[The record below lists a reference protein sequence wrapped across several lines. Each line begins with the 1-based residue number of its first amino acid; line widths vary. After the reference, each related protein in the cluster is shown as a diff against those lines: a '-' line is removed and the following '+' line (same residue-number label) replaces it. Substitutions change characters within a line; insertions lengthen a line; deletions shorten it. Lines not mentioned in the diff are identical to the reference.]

1 MNWCFQPWMAET
13 EQQPAP
19 NSSVWACWTDS
30 RHGQAHRYSWWENL
44 QKYEMPADFIHY
56 IILYCLVRAE
66 EGVGIQL
73 YETCNGSFF
82 FNCFQFIWLRYWTV
96 NKKSVGGEIRSKKLR
111 GLNITTPTWDPLF
124 LLLKTHFVTNQAK
137 LSFIQKTKKMSMCS
151 GNPLVCD
158 CEMKWYKKWW
168 EGDWQKIDTDHIKV
182 RFKQKQKLQKYLI

>member
-1 MNWCFQPWMAET
+1 MLSALNGWNWT
-13 EQQPAP
+13 TT
-19 NSSVWACWTDS
+19 SSGLFRMSLLNRFSTRSSTSIFMVRKSPKIWNACRFHS
-30 RHGQAHRYSWWENL
+30 LYHSLLLGQSWG
-44 QKYEMPADFIHY
+44 
-56 IILYCLVRAE
+56 RS
-66 EGVGIQL
+66 L

-124 LLLKTHFVTNQAK
+124 LLLKTHFVTDQAK
-137 LSFIQKTKKMSMCS
+137 LSFIQKTKNMSMCS

-168 EGDWQKIDTDHIKV
+168 EGYWQKIDTDYIKV
-182 RFKQKQKLQKYLI
+182 RFKQKQKLQKYFI